1 MRPFPAATS
10 RPAAVVAVAA
20 SVALAAGALVATPA
34 AARTGQ
40 GAKPTAAPRCGVF
53 FDDFHYT
60 GHTDPRL
67 AAHGWTLRD
76 DQGGP
81 GPKGAYWRADNISF
95 PREHGEQSMQ
105 LTLTSDGTPAGT
117 TQAEV
122 STTQEK
128 FWEGTYL
135 ARIKFSDT
143 PASGADG
150 DRITQTF
157 FAISPLAF
165 DGDPLYSETDFA
177 EYLPNGGWGSD
188 VPIDTQT
195 TWYTTG
201 DDISDNVETE
211 QKRSLDGW
219 HDIMATVAQG
229 HVKYYVDG
237 ELVGDHAGKF
247 YPRQA
252 MAVDFNQWVIDIT
265 HHVGT
270 GTSTYHEKVDYVLH
284 VQDRALSPR
293 QADSQVR
300 RLRSVRVSHLDTV
313 RSGTCSR

>member
-1 MRPFPAATS
+1 MRSFPAAPRLS
-10 RPAAVVAVAA
+10 AVVTLTAVA
-20 SVALAAGALVATPA
+20 ALAAGALAATPA
-34 AARTGQ
+34 AARAGHA
-40 GAKPTAAPRCGVF
+40 GARPTTAPHCGLF

-60 GHTDPRL
+60 DPTDPRL
-67 AAHGWTLRD
+67 AAAGWTLRD

-81 GPKGAYWRADNISF
+81 GPKGAFWRAANVSF
-95 PREHGEQSMQ
+95 PREQGEQSMQ

-122 STTQEK
+122 STAGQK

-135 ARIKFSDT
+135 ARVRFSDT
-143 PASGADG
+143 PASGEDG

-157 FAISPLAF
+157 FAISPLAH
-165 DGDPLYSETDFA
+165 DGDPLYSETDFS

-188 VPIDTQT
+188 VPINTQT

-201 DDISDNVETE
+201 DTVSDSYETE
-211 QKRSLDGW
+211 QKGSLDGW
-219 HDIMATVAQG
+219 HDIMATVAGG
-229 HVKYYVDG
+229 HVTYYVDG
-237 ELVGDHAGKF
+237 RLVGDHSGRF

-252 MAVDFNQWVIDIT
+252 MSLDFNQWVIDIT

-270 GTSTYHEKVDYVLH
+270 GTSVYHEKVDYVYH

-293 QADSQVR
+293 QAAAQVR
-300 RLRSVRVSHLDTV
+300 RLRSERVSHLDTV
-313 RSGTCSR
+313 RSGTCTR